1 MILLISSKYDVS
13 TNIVIQWLN
22 YYGIVFLRLHT
33 EEFSMLNYFSVSNK
47 SISLTIN
54 DINLEAITG
63 IWHRRGRLRNL
74 PNSLNDLGKVTT
86 YLKKEEDSLIKSIET
101 SLRTTKK
108 YIGSYISE
116 IENYKLDHLIAA
128 KECNLNIPDSIVT
141 TSKKGLLD
149 FHSKY
154 DQIISK
160 DLRYAINIKTDDI
173 SINSTG
179 TFKVTDELISEL
191 DDHFAPIYAQEYIE
205 KEFEI
210 RIFFIEDNLFSMGIF
225 SQQDEQTRVD
235 YRNYNDEIP
244 NRCVPI
250 NLPKNIK
257 EQLLDFT
264 RKVKLNTGSIDMIY
278 SIDEHYVF
286 LEVNPMGQFDWL
298 SKNCNYYIEEAIAK
312 EFMEL

>member
-74 PNSLNDLGKVTT
+74 PNSLNDLGKVTL

-101 SLRTTKK
+101 NLKATKK

-128 KECNLNIPDSIVT
+128 KKCNLNIPDSIVT
-141 TSKKGLLD
+141 TLS
-149 FHSKY
+149 
-154 DQIISK
+154 
-160 DLRYAINIKTDDI
+160 
-173 SINSTG
+173 
-179 TFKVTDELISEL
+179 LI
-191 DDHFAPIYAQEYIE
+191 HI
-205 KEFEI
+205 
-210 RIFFIEDNLFSMGIF
+210 
-225 SQQDEQTRVD
+225 
-235 YRNYNDEIP
+235 
-244 NRCVPI
+244 
-250 NLPKNIK
+250 
-257 EQLLDFT
+257 
-264 RKVKLNTGSIDMIY
+264 
-278 SIDEHYVF
+278 
-286 LEVNPMGQFDWL
+286 
-298 SKNCNYYIEEAIAK
+298 
-312 EFMEL
+312 